1 MISSKYYNDLLKYDH
16 DYFSTGWY
24 RGFALKNPN
33 IKVKIITF
41 NCNYGIFKKDS

>member
-1 MISSKYYNDLLKYDH
+1 MFISPQAGTEDLP
-16 DYFSTGWY
+16 
-24 RGFALKNPN
+24 LKNPN